1 MTKFLRLIRLPN
13 LIIIALTMC
22 GVRYGLLETIW
33 LETSQVL
40 QAEGFSAI
48 VEARLHMK
56 GFDFFMLMAS
66 VLLIAAGGYIINDYF
81 DVKADRIN
89 KKHLVVLDSSRN
101 RRLALASFVLCGII
115 GILLGLWVA
124 LRVGNW
130 KLVSIQLFSFITL
143 WFYSSHLKKQ
153 MLSGNL
159 LIALLAA
166 LVPFIT
172 GLYELLSKA
181 LPSLET
187 INLLLPGAG
196 TSVLSKGAALV
207 LGFALFAFLSNLI
220 REIIKDTEDIPGDL
234 EAGCRTLPIVI
245 GENPTRYVVLFF
257 IFFTSGLLGFV
268 QQYLF
273 RSGMELLFWFLML
286 AIQLPLLVLAYL
298 LWNAQQRSDYS
309 KASFLSKLIIV
320 CGVLSMFLFR
330 YQ

>member
-1 MTKFLRLIRLPN
+1 MTKFLRLIRVPN

-48 VEARLHMK
+48 VEARLHMR

-187 INLLLPGAG
+187 INL
-196 TSVLSKGAALV
+196 
-207 LGFALFAFLSNLI
+207 
-220 REIIKDTEDIPGDL
+220 
-234 EAGCRTLPIVI
+234 
-245 GENPTRYVVLFF
+245 
-257 IFFTSGLLGFV
+257 
-268 QQYLF
+268 Q
-273 RSGMELLFWFLML
+273 
-286 AIQLPLLVLAYL
+286 
-298 LWNAQQRSDYS
+298 
-309 KASFLSKLIIV
+309 
-320 CGVLSMFLFR
+320 
-330 YQ
+330 